1 MEQHSSFRGRLM
13 PARLL
18 GVALIGLLVLLVG
31 CGAKATDDTATT
43 GGAATERDVATLV
56 RDFFAGPGAEFVKD
70 LTITTLEAKGDPG
83 AIDLTLKIGSDGSE
97 GQLWTLNGLIFGAMR
112 GGRWPTALEDATGL
126 VLAALHAEVDYPT
139 GEPDI
144 VDVDCVG
151 GALSAHG
158 PAPRYHMGGPDTTAA
173 P

>member
-1 MEQHSSFRGRLM
+1 MKQRLSLRTRSM
-13 PARLL
+13 PAGLL
-18 GVALIGLLVLLVG
+18 VVALIAVLIVAVG
-31 CGAKATDDTATT
+31 CGAKAADDTGTTGTAAAGPNATT
-43 GGAATERDVATLV
+43 LI

-83 AIDLTLKIGSDGSE
+83 AIDLTFTISSDGSE
-97 GQLWTLNGLIFGAMR
+97 SQLWTLNGLIFGAMR
-112 GGRWPTALEDATGL
+112 GDRWPTALQDATGL

-144 VDVDCVG
+144 VDVDCAG
-151 GALSAHG
+151 GALSTHG